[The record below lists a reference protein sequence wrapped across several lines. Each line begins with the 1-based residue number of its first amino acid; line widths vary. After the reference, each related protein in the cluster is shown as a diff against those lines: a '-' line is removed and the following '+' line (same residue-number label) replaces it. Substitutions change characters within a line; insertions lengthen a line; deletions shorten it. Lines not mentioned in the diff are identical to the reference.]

1 MKVVASWS
9 GGKDSCYAY
18 YLATHQGHQVMT
30 LVTMMMNES
39 KSNFHMIPSGILDA
53 QAKAMG
59 IPLIKKIFKCNKRR
73 AEQTF
78 DWFNLQFGLRIKN

>member
-18 YLATHQGHQVMT
+18 YLATQQGHQLIT
-30 LVTMMMNES
+30 LLTMMMSET

-53 QAKAMG
+53 QAEAIG
-59 IPLIKKIFKCNKRR
+59 IPLIKKTTSPRPTKKTSKQSCKSVRQR
-73 AEQTF
+73 VQKA
-78 DWFNLQFGLRIKN
+78 

>member
-18 YLATHQGHQVMT
+18 YLANQQGHQVIN
-30 LVTMMMNES
+30 LLTMMMSED

-53 QAKAMG
+53 QAEAIG
-59 IPLIKKIFKCNKRR
+59 IPLIKKTTSAATYENDFKAVLLNAKLK
-73 AEQTF
+73 AQ
-78 DWFNLQFGLRIKN
+78 KA